1 MKLKSTLYR
10 KPDLLVLLTVFVG
23 FGMLATSLAQAA
35 EPSNIMTNG
44 KARAEQQ
51 SATADWLQA
60 LWSIDLA
67 GKLQTWKPKITVDEG
82 GEGLRLM
89 RPFGVRGPDL
99 RVLNS
104 VPDGMSGNQRT
115 TSSRSYL
122 DAYLFLEKRW

>member
-35 EPSNIMTNG
+35 EPFNIMTNG
-44 KARAEQQ
+44 KARAEQ
-51 SATADWLQA
+51 SATGDWLQA

-67 GKLQTWKPKITVDEG
+67 GKLQTWKPKISVDEG

-89 RPFGVRGPDL
+89 RPFGVRGPAL

-104 VPDGMSGNQRT
+104 VPDGSTGSNQRT
-115 TSSRSYL
+115 SSGSYL

>member
-1 MKLKSTLYR
+1 MKLKSTHYR

-35 EPSNIMTNG
+35 QPSNIMTNG
-44 KARAEQQ
+44 KTRAEQQ

-67 GKLQTWKPKITVDEG
+67 GKLQTWKPKITVDEK

-89 RPFGVRGPDL
+89 RPFGVRGPAL
-99 RVLNS
+99 RVINS
-104 VPDGMSGNQRT
+104 VPGGVSANQRT